1 MGVPP
6 AFSTG
11 IPEMGLSAAQPRRR
25 RGAEVGEGIRGGRC
39 MRSSGTSE
47 ARSGGKFWVSSL
59 KAGTTSYPAL

>member
-39 MRSSGTSE
+39 VRSSGTSG
-47 ARSGGKFWVSSL
+47 A
-59 KAGTTSYPAL
+59 

>member
-25 RGAEVGEGIRGGRC
+25 CGAEVGEGIRGGRC
-39 MRSSGTSE
+39 VRSSG
-47 ARSGGKFWVSSL
+47 AVSGASG
-59 KAGTTSYPAL
+59 A